1 MQVLGI
7 DGCRGGWIGIWH
19 SPKQLKWFFSAALE
33 DLIASPPPSHAFIDM
48 PIGLS
53 NTGPRLCD
61 RAARQMLGRKFSSSV
76 FPTPC
81 RLALKG
87 KDYPEAN
94 GLNRQQVGSGL
105 SKQSYYLLPKIR
117 EVDNWLRN
125 PLNSASLLREAH
137 PEVAF
142 HAIKGASLC
151 FKKKTPEGFQERLDL
166 LCQLDGRVAALTQNI
181 LAATRRKDIAA
192 DDILDACCLAVMP
205 LSGRLQTLPAKPER
219 DNKGLNMEI
228 CYYSTRAFKSAGPVA

>member
-1 MQVLGI
+1 MCI
-7 DGCRGGWIGIWH
+7 RD
-19 SPKQLKWFFSAALE
+19 S
-33 DLIASPPPSHAFIDM
+33 
-48 PIGLS
+48 
-53 NTGPRLCD
+53 
-61 RAARQMLGRKFSSSV
+61 
-76 FPTPC
+76 C
-81 RLALKG
+81 RLALEG
-87 KDYPEAN
+87 KEYPEAN
-94 GLNRQQVGSGL
+94 ALNRQQVGSGL

-117 EVDNWLRN
+117 EADNWLRN
-125 PLNSASLLREAH
+125 PSNPTSLLREAH

-228 CYYSTRAFKSAGPVA
+228 CYYSTRAFKSAGPVT